1 MSQLTKLK
9 MTNSFTNFRSVL
21 TTLRK
26 PKFFLLIIFP
36 LGLIIGTFLP
46 DLSSSLNDL
55 GYTLIQL
62 ISYPA
67 IPLVLTAVII
77 SVYSI
82 LSLDKSNKNASFAKK
97 LVFSLIIF
105 TFVSSFLALALAL
118 YQKPGILS
126 PDGKVSIGKFMLDIT
141 DINLTVFTSN
151 IEDQVVTNA
160 SWLQS
165 IIPSN
170 ILSDAANNNT
180 LKVISGSLIAGYGLS
195 ILPQD
200 VSKPLVTLLRSIN
213 SLSVKVL
220 DELLLLSPIL
230 LICLIAGAIS
240 SINTEIIIALL
251 NVTICI
257 LVSAVACLG
266 LSRLIIKR
274 YTSKQEKT
282 LLETNPADSVFI
294 VGLSTG
300 SSMACYPTITNTL
313 KLIGRVPSQVEASTS
328 LSLLISRLGNVVYN
342 VIAIVFALNLYE
354 VRLSP
359 IVLFQVLILGVVS
372 GISSAGLNGVAV
384 VPTIAV
390 ALIFFQVPAPPI
402 LLLLLAIDPIMTLP
416 RAAISGVMALCIS
429 VISSN
434 ESLVKV

>member
-1 MSQLTKLK
+1 M
-9 MTNSFTNFRSVL
+9 
-21 TTLRK
+21 
-26 PKFFLLIIFP
+26 
-36 LGLIIGTFLP
+36 
-46 DLSSSLNDL
+46 
-55 GYTLIQL
+55 
-62 ISYPA
+62 
-67 IPLVLTAVII
+67 
-77 SVYSI
+77 
-82 LSLDKSNKNASFAKK
+82 
-97 LVFSLIIF
+97 
-105 TFVSSFLALALAL
+105 
-118 YQKPGILS
+118 
-126 PDGKVSIGKFMLDIT
+126 
-141 DINLTVFTSN
+141 
-151 IEDQVVTNA
+151 
-160 SWLQS
+160 
-165 IIPSN
+165 
-170 ILSDAANNNT
+170 
-180 LKVISGSLIAGYGLS
+180 
-195 ILPQD
+195 
-200 VSKPLVTLLRSIN
+200 
-213 SLSVKVL
+213 
-220 DELLLLSPIL
+220 

-266 LSRLIIKR
+266 ISRLIIKK
-274 YTSKQEKT
+274 YTSKEEKAF
-282 LLETNPADSVFI
+282 LETNPADSVFI

-313 KLIGRVPSQVEASTS
+313 KLIGRASSQVEASTS

-359 IVLFQVLILGVVS
+359 IVLIQIIILGIVS

-434 ESLVKV
+434 QEVIKS